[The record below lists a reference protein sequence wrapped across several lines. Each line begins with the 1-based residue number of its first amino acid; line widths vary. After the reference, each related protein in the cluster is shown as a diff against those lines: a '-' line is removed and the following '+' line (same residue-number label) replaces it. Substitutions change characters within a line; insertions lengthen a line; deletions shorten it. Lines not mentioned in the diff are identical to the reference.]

1 MAKLAIIDEEKR
13 GSSKRKEERKMKKGC
28 GCIEEIPPSLI
39 LPFVSDGT

>member
-13 GSSKRKEERKMKKGC
+13 GCWKKKEEKKMKKGC

-39 LPFVSDGT
+39 PPL

>member
-1 MAKLAIIDEEKR
+1 MKR
-13 GSSKRKEERKMKKGC
+13 REGLPKGKRKEERKMKKGC